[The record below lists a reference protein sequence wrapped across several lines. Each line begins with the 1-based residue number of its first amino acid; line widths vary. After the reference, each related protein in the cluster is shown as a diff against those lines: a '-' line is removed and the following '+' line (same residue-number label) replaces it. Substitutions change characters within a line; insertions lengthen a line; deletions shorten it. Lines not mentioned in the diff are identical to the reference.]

1 MEAINSWINCILATV
16 ILIGIV
22 EIIVPEGEIRKFVF
36 LVTGVIASI
45 VIATPVI
52 KMLSSDFSL
61 AEVFSVDT
69 MENNFYYIDTLRSTV
84 DRQSEILEEVFA
96 QNVVD
101 KFNKLYMDMELSEC
115 KISFLHDSN
124 GKIIEI
130 NEVVVKCE
138 RSVDDT
144 ALLKKRVAEI
154 CEVDIKKVRVS

>member
-61 AEVFSVDT
+61 AEVFSVET

-138 RSVDDT
+138 RSVDDMP
-144 ALLKKRVAEI
+144 LLKKRVAEI

>member
-52 KMLSSDFSL
+52 KMVSGDFSL
-61 AEVFSVDT
+61 AEVFSVE
-69 MENNFYYIDTLRSTV
+69 MEDNFYYIDTLRSTV

-115 KISFLHDSN
+115 KISFLHDSD

-130 NEVVVKCE
+130 NEVVVNCE
-138 RSVDDT
+138 RSVDDM